1 MYDRFE
7 TFTVLILKLS
17 RYIHKIKTEEMSE
30 FSLKST
36 HVSCLYY
43 LYQRGALTAK
53 ELRDISFEDKSY
65 ISHSL
70 RDLEARGYV
79 QCDSTAK
86 KRYNAAFFLTEE
98 GRQIATRIAQRVDHV
113 LAPIGDGL
121 SEAERAIFYRCL
133 HQICNNMENICERY
147 ETPLEAAQ
155 A

>member
-30 FSLKST
+30 FSLKSP

-53 ELRDISFEDKSY
+53 ELRDICCEDKAY

-70 RDLEARGYV
+70 HDLEQRGYV
-79 QCDSTAK
+79 LCDSVTK
-86 KRYNAAFFLTEE
+86 KRYNAAFSLTEAGQE
-98 GRQIATRIAQRVDHV
+98 LAARIAERVDSV
-113 LAPIGDGL
+113 LAPIGNGL
-121 SEAERAIFYRCL
+121 TEQERTVLYDSLRK
-133 HQICNNMENICERY
+133 ICNNMEKICDRY
-147 ETPLEAAQ
+147 ETPTESADA
-155 A
+155 